1 MKIAEFGALLAG
13 MGAALHEAE
22 AELVKG
28 VAEHV
33 AETAKGLL
41 GHEQAEWPPLAEST
55 LEDKRRHGYPVPSP
69 LLRTGEH
76 IRDTIEVSEP
86 EREDGKMVAY
96 VGTDSKIALYQE
108 LGTSK
113 IPPRPFLALAVD
125 RQRDRFQSMVLTMM
139 KKGMGGRE

>member
-22 AELVKG
+22 SELVKE
-28 VAEHV
+28 VAQHV

-41 GHEQAEWPPLAEST
+41 GHEQPEWPPLAEST

-86 EREDGKMVAY
+86 ERENGAMTCY
-96 VGTDSKIALYQE
+96 VGSSSKIALYQE
-108 LGTSK
+108 LGTTR
-113 IPPRPFLALAVD
+113 IPPRPFLGLAVD
-125 RQRDRFQSMVLTMM
+125 KEREKFEGMVLTMM
-139 KKGMGGRE
+139 KKSMGGS